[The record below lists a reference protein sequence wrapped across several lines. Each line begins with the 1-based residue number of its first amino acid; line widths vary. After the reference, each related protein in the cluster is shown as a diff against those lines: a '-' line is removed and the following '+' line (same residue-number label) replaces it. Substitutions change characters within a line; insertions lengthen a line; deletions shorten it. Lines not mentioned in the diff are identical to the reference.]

1 MVSIMDIFY
10 YTVDRINGDY
20 AYLKRVD
27 TNDEIQIALALL
39 PFGIDVG
46 DTIKWENFEYSIV

>member
-1 MVSIMDIFY
+1 MDIFCY
-10 YTVDRINGDY
+10 KVDRINGDY

-27 TNDEIQIALALL
+27 TNDEIQVALALL

-46 DTIKWENFEYSIV
+46 DTVKWENFEYSIV

>member
-27 TNDEIQIALALL
+27 TNDEIQAALALL

-46 DTIKWENFEYSIV
+46 DTVKWENFEYSIV